1 MGAGAA
7 HKATTQS
14 KQPCDLLLGHDPPV
28 EKRHML
34 SSFYKQGYALF
45 MAEWLV
51 NITALEKTGVKKK
64 KKTECK
70 MCFSIS
76 CLCVALQ
83 RTCATAAVAAKGF
96 WTQTIVTRAQASAP
110 ACRATPGCS
119 VTTVKRDSSPT
130 APAVACPAPVTLS
143 GPWTRTVTG
152 QAAPPASPARASCP
166 WCWMF
171 TVSTYCREVP
181 PPPRPLPLF
190 CTVHLHNQLS
200 LSDEFNRLSC
210 TFQNATHLFRFLH
223 F

>member
-1 MGAGAA
+1 MSCKINAEHFLCKCAYILTSLLRKNKVGAGAT

-51 NITALEKTGVKKK
+51 NITALGKTGVRNKKQRAGSV
-64 KKTECK
+64 
-70 MCFSIS
+70 FPS
-76 CLCVALQ
+76 LVCVSLQ

-119 VTTVKRDSSPT
+119 VTTVRRDSSPT

-143 GPWTRTVTG
+143 GP
-152 QAAPPASPARASCP
+152 
-166 WCWMF
+166 
-171 TVSTYCREVP
+171 
-181 PPPRPLPLF
+181 
-190 CTVHLHNQLS
+190 
-200 LSDEFNRLSC
+200 
-210 TFQNATHLFRFLH
+210 
-223 F
+223 